1 MTLKRTD
8 FFRVAVAGD
17 TIDGREITA
26 QDIRDMAETFD
37 FSVYPSKVWLEHMR
51 SIFPDGYFKNYG
63 NLVRLKCVE
72 NDPLGDEKVTAL
84 YAQLD
89 VHPEVVE
96 WANDNQKLHTSIEL
110 TRNYRS
116 TGKAYCSGIALTDSP
131 ASFGTE
137 TLKFCKE
144 NSANNAA
151 LYSNPLATN
160 FNVAGKTA
168 PEATPEATTEKT
180 PEVTEEPDTNQTLDD
195 VAENDKKLFSRLK
208 EIFTKLIDSNKP
220 DANQS
225 KGSEPGNTD
234 QIDQHFGEIKAI
246 FSQWNASAAET
257 VAKQNALE
265 AENAALKE
273 SIEALISQFSE
284 IKTILEKLDSTPE
297 QSPYR
302 YNVND
307 GDIEQLTV

>member
-8 FFRVAVAGD
+8 FFRIAVAGD

-63 NLVRLKCVE
+63 NLVSLKCVE

-96 WANDNQKLHTSIEL
+96 WAKDNQKQHGSIEIVH
-110 TRNYRS
+110 NYRNS
-116 TGKAYCSGIALTDSP
+116 GKAYCSGLGLTDSP

-137 TLKFCKE
+137 ALKFNRE
-144 NSANNAA
+144 NSAV
-151 LYSNPLATN
+151 LYSKPLPIN
-160 FNVAGKTA
+160 FSIAGKTA

-225 KGSEPGNTD
+225 KGSESGNTD

-246 FSQWNASAAET
+246 FSKWNASTAET

-273 SIEALISQFSE
+273 SIEGLTSQFSE

-297 QSPYR
+297 QSPHR

>member
-63 NLVRLKCVE
+63 NLVSLKCVE
-72 NDPLGDEKVTAL
+72 NDPLGDEKVT
-84 YAQLD
+84 
-89 VHPEVVE
+89 
-96 WANDNQKLHTSIEL
+96 
-110 TRNYRS
+110 
-116 TGKAYCSGIALTDSP
+116 LTDSP

-151 LYSNPLATN
+151 LYSNPLATH
-160 FNVAGKTA
+160 FNVAGKTV

-246 FSQWNASAAET
+246 FSKCNPSTAET

-273 SIEALISQFSE
+273 SIEGLTSQFSE

-297 QSPYR
+297 QSPHR